1 MKRVY
6 EQYTNIY
13 INNTN
18 NTTTLTCV
26 NIPLLKKKLYL
37 HVYNAFMD
45 LKKKNRREEINQYV
59 YSVFPLAV
67 ASYG

>member
-26 NIPLLKKKLYL
+26 NIPLLKKKTISACIQCIYG
-37 HVYNAFMD
+37 F
-45 LKKKNRREEINQYV
+45 KKKNRREEINQYV

>member
-18 NTTTLTCV
+18 NTITLTCV

-45 LKKKNRREEINQYV
+45 LKKKTEEKK
-59 YSVFPLAV
+59 
-67 ASYG
+67 